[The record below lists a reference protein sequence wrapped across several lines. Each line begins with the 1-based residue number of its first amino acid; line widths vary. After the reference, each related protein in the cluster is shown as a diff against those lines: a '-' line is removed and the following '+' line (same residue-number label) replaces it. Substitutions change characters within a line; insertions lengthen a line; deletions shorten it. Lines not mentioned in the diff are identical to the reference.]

1 MPNSSGFL
9 DLKNPTN
16 DVKAVSDA
24 LTSAGFSVRHVNVEY
39 DAMALTRQTIKR
51 EVYAFAEKLKSA
63 PSGVVGLIYFA
74 GHGVE
79 YNDEIY
85 LAPYDLY
92 VQFDRDLREEL
103 VPVSFFYDAFAY
115 AGNQFNFI
123 VLDVCRDSPWKS
135 LRPFGGKPPEVGTH
149 VSRQSTNVVL
159 ATSVWDSA
167 TALDGVG
174 HLSPYASSFIEAL
187 KKADVGYLATF
198 GDIGLS
204 FVALAQ
210 QYPSISP
217 PPTPVGPSGRE
228 FIFRPTETSFNQEK
242 KIFEVGM
249 QKGSPSLLKTLLY
262 QFPAGYFNTWIAQ
275 WIKNATL
282 QNSSVDL
289 DGIEWAP
296 KGVVKVQSNVELRM
310 APSAK
315 SEIVEAQQ
323 PGKRFVL
330 LDHASKDNW
339 RAVWTGKTIAYVP
352 ESKVATQPPQKT
364 QTIPI
369 EFTKGPA
376 PGVEILTSKSADEL
390 KLALAGDK
398 ATIAGSVEVVAYKLP
413 PSGGLQRLEPI
424 GSAGEC
430 DRGSGRFRL

>member
-1 MPNSSGFL
+1 
-9 DLKNPTN
+9 
-16 DVKAVSDA
+16 
-24 LTSAGFSVRHVNVEY
+24 
-39 DAMALTRQTIKR
+39 MALTRQTIKI

-63 PSGVVGLIYFA
+63 PSGCVGLIYFA

-79 YNDEIY
+79 YNDKIY

-135 LRPFGGKPPEVGTH
+135 LRPFGGKPPEVGIH

-210 QYPSISP
+210 QYPSSI
-217 PPTPVGPSGRE
+217 T
-228 FIFRPTETSFNQEK
+228 
-242 KIFEVGM
+242 
-249 QKGSPSLLKTLLY
+249 
-262 QFPAGYFNTWIAQ
+262 
-275 WIKNATL
+275 
-282 QNSSVDL
+282 
-289 DGIEWAP
+289 
-296 KGVVKVQSNVELRM
+296 
-310 APSAK
+310 
-315 SEIVEAQQ
+315 
-323 PGKRFVL
+323 
-330 LDHASKDNW
+330 
-339 RAVWTGKTIAYVP
+339 
-352 ESKVATQPPQKT
+352 
-364 QTIPI
+364 
-369 EFTKGPA
+369 
-376 PGVEILTSKSADEL
+376 SADSRRPERSRVHL
-390 KLALAGDK
+390 PSDGDL
-398 ATIAGSVEVVAYKLP
+398 IQSREEDL
-413 PSGGLQRLEPI
+413 
-424 GSAGEC
+424 
-430 DRGSGRFRL
+430 